1 MGQNAMA
8 TFRPLLALWDVDHT
22 LIENSGIS
30 KDTYAR
36 AFERLTGRSVDHE
49 IHTEGRTDPE
59 IMLNMLTAH
68 GIEPTTEHVARIPEA
83 LESSMSANAS
93 RLRERGYALPG
104 AHTTLE
110 ALRDAPGV
118 IQAPLTGNI
127 RPNAFTKL
135 SVFGLHAYLDF
146 EVGAY
151 GSDDHVRANLVGIA
165 RRRAATKYNATF
177 DTRSTILLGDTWRD
191 VRAGRDGG
199 AFVVAVASGSDSI
212 DRLQAEGA
220 DIVLPDLRD
229 AQSVVEAVTSV
240 RHRPELGGCPIDSI
254 AAIR

>member
-1 MGQNAMA
+1 MRQNAA
-8 TFRPLLALWDVDHT
+8 PAVRQLLVLWDVDHT

-36 AFERLTGRSVDHE
+36 AFERLAGRSVDHE
-49 IHTEGRTDPE
+49 IVTEGRTDPE
-59 IMLNMLTAH
+59 IMRSMLIDH
-68 GIEPTTEHVARIPEA
+68 GIEPTMDHMARVSGL

-104 AHTTLE
+104 ANTALE
-110 ALRDAPGV
+110 ALRDTAGI

-135 SVFGLHAYLDF
+135 SGFGLHAYLDF

-151 GSDDHVRANLVGIA
+151 GSDDHIRANLVGIA
-165 RRRAATKYNATF
+165 QRRAAAKYDATF
-177 DTRSTILLGDTWRD
+177 DAKSTVLLGDTWRD

-199 AFVVAVASGSDSI
+199 AFVVAVASGKDSI
-212 DRLQAEGA
+212 DRLRSEGA

-229 AQSVVEAVTSV
+229 AKSVVEAITSV
-240 RHRPELGGCPIDSI
+240 RQRPVRQDS
-254 AAIR
+254 RPT

>member
-1 MGQNAMA
+1 MHENALPA
-8 TFRPLLALWDVDHT
+8 VRPLLVLWDVDHT

-36 AFERLTGRSVDHE
+36 AFEHLTGRRVDHA
-49 IHTEGRTDPE
+49 IATEGRTDPE
-59 IMLNMLTAH
+59 IMRNMLTEH
-68 GIEPTTEHVARIPEA
+68 GIEPTKEHVARIPEV

-110 ALRDAPGV
+110 ALRDTPGI

-151 GSDDHVRANLVGIA
+151 GSDDQVRANLVGIA

-177 DTRSTILLGDTWRD
+177 DARSTVLLGDTWRD
-191 VRAGRDGG
+191 VRAGRAGG
-199 AFVVAVASGSDSI
+199 AFVVAVASGEDSI
-212 DRLQAEGA
+212 DRLRAEGA
-220 DIVLPDLRD
+220 NIVLPNLRD
-229 AQSVVEAVTSV
+229 AQCVVEAITSV
-240 RHRPELGGCPIDSI
+240 RHRPEQEDVRSS
-254 AAIR
+254 